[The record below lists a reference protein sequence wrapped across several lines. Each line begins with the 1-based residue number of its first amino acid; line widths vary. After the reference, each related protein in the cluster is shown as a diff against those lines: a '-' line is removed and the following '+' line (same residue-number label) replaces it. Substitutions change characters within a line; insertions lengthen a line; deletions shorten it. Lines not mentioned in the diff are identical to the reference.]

1 MDRIVGVTD
10 LVRSFSKFLDLVVRG
25 RGETLI
31 LTRDS
36 RPEAALISYAEL
48 QRLRAAAERQW
59 PEQFT
64 AVLTEL
70 ARANR
75 EYSLTEVQADVE
87 AVVAEVRRKHRA

>member
-10 LVRSFSKFLDLVVRG
+10 LVRSFSKFLDLVVGG

-59 PEQFT
+59 PEQYM
-64 AVLTEL
+64 VMLTEL

-75 EYSLTEVQADVE
+75 QHSLSEVQADVE
-87 AVVAEVRRKHRA
+87 AVVSEVRRKRRQ

>member
-1 MDRIVGVTD
+1 
-10 LVRSFSKFLDLVVRG
+10 
-25 RGETLI
+25 LI

-48 QRLRAAAERQW
+48 RRLRAAAERQW

-75 EYSLTEVQADVE
+75 E
-87 AVVAEVRRKHRA
+87 